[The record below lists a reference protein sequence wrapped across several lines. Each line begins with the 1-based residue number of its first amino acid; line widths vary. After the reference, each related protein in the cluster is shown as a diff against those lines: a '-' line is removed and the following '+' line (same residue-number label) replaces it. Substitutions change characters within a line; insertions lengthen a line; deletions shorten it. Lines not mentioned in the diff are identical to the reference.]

1 MAVSFPAG
9 NSTMCM
15 YVCHTHTYTPKV
27 CVVWRTEN
35 NLLGSAALKYLCMK
49 ESVQTGMILRDVT
62 MWPTSEWMLQINTQR
77 EGKEVETDRG
87 DEEEVET
94 EVEMKKR

>member
-1 MAVSFPAG
+1 
-9 NSTMCM
+9 
-15 YVCHTHTYTPKV
+15 
-27 CVVWRTEN
+27 
-35 NLLGSAALKYLCMK
+35 MK

-62 MWPTSEWMLQINTQR
+62 MWPTSEGMLQINTQR